1 MTMNR
6 KILILVF
13 LLFAAPVVVAILL
26 NSQWIDWQ
34 PGSTRNHGELI
45 QPVVPIPEF
54 TDSHG
59 SAATIERSDLLD
71 RWQLIHLRDSACDDD
86 CLRDLYWLRQVRR
99 AQDRHQPD
107 IGLVLIS
114 KPEVNAEI
122 RAQIAQLADDFV
134 IIDGA
139 TAASLTQTF
148 PGHENMP
155 LHYIADPMTNI
166 ILRYPGEADPNGIR
180 KDLRRLLT
188 WTQRD

>member
-1 MTMNR
+1 VNR

-13 LLFAAPVVVAILL
+13 VLFAAPVVVAILL

-34 PGSTRNHGELI
+34 PGGGRNHGELI
-45 QPVVPIPEF
+45 QPVVPLPAF
-54 TDSHG
+54 STPDGPG
-59 SAATIERSDLLD
+59 SVIDNASLLD
-71 RWQLIHLRDSACDDD
+71 RWQLVQLRNSACDDE

-107 IGLVLIS
+107 VGLLLIS
-114 KPEVNAEI
+114 QVEVSAEV
-122 RAQIAQLADDFV
+122 RAQITELADDFA
-134 IIDGA
+134 IIDGE
-139 TAASLTQTF
+139 AAERLVESF
-148 PGHENMP
+148 PGHENAP
-155 LHYIADPMTNI
+155 AHYILDPMANI